1 MSEPKTGSLAL
12 SSIFPHSSAP
22 SHSLWE
28 CPGLCVSVCVVCAGA
43 HVCACLHV
51 CAHCMSKSEGK
62 LDVGSQVLSTLFLL
76 HVTGCLV
83 GLKRVR

>member
-1 MSEPKTGSLAL
+1 MSMLT
-12 SSIFPHSSAP
+12 
-22 SHSLWE
+22 
-28 CPGLCVSVCVVCAGA
+28 
-43 HVCACLHV
+43 HVCTLH
-51 CAHCMSKSEGK
+51 SKSEGN